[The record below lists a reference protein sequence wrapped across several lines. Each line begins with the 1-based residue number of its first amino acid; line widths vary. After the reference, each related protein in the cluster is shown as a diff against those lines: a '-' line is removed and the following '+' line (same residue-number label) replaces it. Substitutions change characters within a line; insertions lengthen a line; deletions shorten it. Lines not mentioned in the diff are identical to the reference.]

1 MAAASAITTDN
12 LNGSSSRIRE
22 GDTTTDSFLGGARS
36 GDSPPPPER
45 KLFGGVGTSKHNNNH
60 SMAAPLPPGS
70 PGKRNNKMTVSASS
84 GPTKFQFYVPTTDY
98 AAIGGNS
105 SSNNN
110 VVDSSTSSLGGG
122 ALPDP
127 PSAAEESARRAR
139 SRLIQLQNNMK
150 QSFSSSSSTAA
161 GSGGGGAGAV
171 NSTSIAAAAVQ
182 EINTHNE
189 DEEEDDYPQMNVD
202 PIESDDEVDPKDVNV
217 NDEGSIY
224 DDDDDVQPNA
234 STAAQPVGG
243 RTTHRIPPQ
252 QLKKK
257 LHEGRG
263 TTLGRSKSNQRNS
276 SHNSTTSS
284 GGGRYQQLNHSH
296 HHHQQQQQQQHF
308 HHSSPQLFAKKSTR
322 RQSKDL
328 YSDGIDLLETAANEA
343 RERDEVDTLN
353 GSITYLR
360 NLQLNADTTST
371 TTTTMTS
378 SRKATPLPPP
388 PPPQPHPS
396 QSDPRSQYVPTPRG
410 VDNVDD
416 IVRARSN
423 SFDGDSKTAITT
435 SSSNQN
441 HQHHH
446 RPLPPP
452 PQQQQQQQ
460 YRQVKSVPSTPSGNK
475 RNRPKITAAEAMDYV
490 MNASSTRVQKYNED
504 NNNNNTE
511 GYDNEGDKAV
521 DRMKAFLATISRGD
535 EMPPSDDDNAD
546 EMELLA
552 RRSGSILENDF
563 EDSGDEIIDDDFEQ
577 STSLSM
583 HAEVKSPST
592 PSRYVENNKHKSII
606 DNAKNQLDRLQ
617 FDNRQNS
624 LLLGEQESVTS
635 SPRRRKSSIDP
646 PDLDEFGLTSINPS
660 VLPLKT
666 TNERLYG
673 VEAVIP
679 SSSYEHGI
687 SRQSAKDTSRAPVAA
702 LGPRSKRPGG
712 ITGVVLDVG
721 SNESE
726 QYRPQVAKERAPTS
740 SYGGSGNRGID
751 PQDTVVEKR
760 SQSETERL
768 LSSEDFGD
776 GQSISQMMSLCS
788 HLLPIGFNSFF
799 RNDNGND
806 VSLSWDDDDPDESG
820 YIVHRLTDSEL
831 INVENAFEKMVDSF
845 EQSSANKVRTGA
857 NDRNFERDLEEAEMI
872 LDQEEERYEAEIQA
886 AHYSAALTSSED
898 DSDASSKSDDAS
910 SRLGSSKSRVYDK
923 AENEER
929 TSVPDFPGI
938 FSPGQGKVGEMEC
951 FYLPIITKSQKTGF
965 EPTKDLVLKPGS
977 VFANNYLVQGELGSA
992 AFSTAYRCIDLSSE
1006 EDEEG
1011 YQDEVCLKVI
1021 KNTKDYF
1028 DQSIDEIKILQLLKD
1043 TDRVQENNVVEM
1055 KSFFYHREH
1064 LVIVTEL
1071 LRQNL
1076 YEFGKSIRE
1085 SRGPAY
1091 FTRQRLSHITRQCL
1105 IALKFV
1111 HELGLMHCDIK
1122 PENILLGSYSRA
1134 IVKVI
1139 DFGSSSFVTDRQSSY
1154 IQSRSYRAPEVIL
1167 GLPYGG
1173 KIDMWSL
1180 GCVLAEM
1187 YTGEVT
1193 FQNDSEVSMLSR
1205 IEAICGPFPRHM
1217 IAKGRNSRRIFTD
1230 SGLIYEKVSG
1240 RDAEESGSCSG
1251 SDDGAEEDLFDVYQP
1266 KMTTIAARLGFAA
1279 DFLDRPKLS
1288 EGDEQRALFID
1299 FVSKMLTIDP
1309 DRRPTAADA
1318 LQHPWIMSSLDLT
1331 EDDIRYPPPDE

>member
-1 MAAASAITTDN
+1 MSSSSSSTSSSASVPVSDEAIDETEEVQRAISAAATSSSLAADN
-12 LNGSSSRIRE
+12 LKGSSSRVRE
-22 GDTTTDSFLGGARS
+22 GDTTTADFLGGARS

-45 KLFGGVGTSKHNNNH
+45 KLFGGVGTSKHINNH
-60 SMAAPLPPGS
+60 SMAAAPLPPPGS

-98 AAIGGNS
+98 AAIGGNNNS

-110 VVDSSTSSLGGG
+110 VVDSSTSSLGGGG

-161 GSGGGGAGAV
+161 GSGGAVAV

-182 EINTHNE
+182 EINKNNE
-189 DEEEDDYPQMNVD
+189 DEEEDDYPQMNFD

-217 NDEGSIY
+217 INDDEGSIY

-234 STAAQPVGG
+234 STAQPVGG

-257 LHEGRG
+257 LREGRG

-276 SHNSTTSS
+276 SHNNSSTSS

-296 HHHQQQQQQQHF
+296 HHHHQQQQHF

-360 NLQLNADTTST
+360 NLQLNADTTTST
-371 TTTTMTS
+371 TTTMAS

-388 PPPQPHPS
+388 QQPHPS
-396 QSDPRSQYVPTPRG
+396 QSDPRSQYVPAPRG

-423 SFDGDSKTAITT
+423 SFDGDSKTAVIT
-435 SSSNQN
+435 SSNQN
-441 HQHHH
+441 HH

-460 YRQVKSVPSTPSGNK
+460 YRQVQSVPSTPSGNR

-504 NNNNNTE
+504 NNNSNND

-535 EMPPSDDDNAD
+535 EMPPADDDNAD

-592 PSRYVENNKHKSII
+592 PSRYVENKHKSII

-679 SSSYEHGI
+679 SSSFEHGI
-687 SRQSAKDTSRAPVAA
+687 SRQSTKDTSRAPVAA

-726 QYRPQVAKERAPTS
+726 QYRPQVAKERTPNS

-799 RNDNGND
+799 HSHNGND
-806 VSLSWDDDDPDESG
+806 VSLSWDDEDPDESG

-886 AHYSAALTSSED
+886 ARYSAALTSSED

-910 SRLGSSKSRVYDK
+910 SRLGSSPSRAYVEAD
-923 AENEER
+923 NEER

-1028 DQSIDEIKILQLLKD
+1028 DQSLDEIKILQLLKD

-1122 PENILLGSYSRA
+1122 PEVSVCCCFAMFVRLLTLLLTPLSAPSIRIYCW
-1134 IVKVI
+1134 
-1139 DFGSSSFVTDRQSSY
+1139 DR
-1154 IQSRSYRAPEVIL
+1154 IQE
-1167 GLPYGG
+1167 
-1173 KIDMWSL
+1173 
-1180 GCVLAEM
+1180 
-1187 YTGEVT
+1187 
-1193 FQNDSEVSMLSR
+1193 
-1205 IEAICGPFPRHM
+1205 H
-1217 IAKGRNSRRIFTD
+1217 
-1230 SGLIYEKVSG
+1230 
-1240 RDAEESGSCSG
+1240 
-1251 SDDGAEEDLFDVYQP
+1251 
-1266 KMTTIAARLGFAA
+1266 
-1279 DFLDRPKLS
+1279 
-1288 EGDEQRALFID
+1288 
-1299 FVSKMLTIDP
+1299 
-1309 DRRPTAADA
+1309 
-1318 LQHPWIMSSLDLT
+1318 
-1331 EDDIRYPPPDE
+1331 